1 MPVSHQIGQLNGSN
15 VRGEA
20 LHVDQLL
27 SQTECSGDHRLGR
40 YQLKKGEFRASF
52 TRTMDLS
59 PWQEWP
65 RRK

>member
-1 MPVSHQIGQLNGSN
+1 MLMSHQIGQLNGSN
-15 VRGEA
+15 VRGKT

-27 SQTECSGDHRLGR
+27 SQTECRGDHRLGR

-52 TRTMDLS
+52 ICTMDLS
-59 PWQEWP
+59 PWQGWP